1 MKLEEKIFKLRKG
14 KGMSQEELAE
24 KLNVSRQAVSRWEM
38 GTAQPDVQNLLQ
50 ISKLFDVTT
59 DYLLN
64 DEYNNNEEIP
74 CIKEIKNK
82 LDERN
87 KKYRKFYLITGF
99 LWLFSSITFL
109 LIGLDGLN
117 IVPVLISIVN
127 VLVAV
132 IFFYKYFKN
141 NKI

>member
-64 DEYNNNEEIP
+64 DEYNSNEEIP

-87 KKYRKFYLITGF
+87 QKYRKFYLITGF

>member
-64 DEYNNNEEIP
+64 DEYNSNEEIP

>member
-64 DEYNNNEEIP
+64 DEYNSNEEIP

-82 LDERN
+82 LDEKN

>member
-64 DEYNNNEEIP
+64 DEYNSNEEIP

-117 IVPVLISIVN
+117 IIPVLISIVN